1 MLENPINSEKK
12 ATKYAYNSWKLKL
25 SNSLLSDLMRTFEK
39 WILST
44 FFIYWYDFGNE
55 FYCVSEC
62 RKYLDLEYF
71 FLSEKNTNVVKS
83 CLHIIWSHWSTVY
96 FKIIFQNDSSSYV
109 LFWVYIYW
117 EKSGRLALDLTF
129 FGSTSLYSFCVYE
142 ASWKSSEISSLVN
155 HCLYQ
160 KLGKEIDD
168 FKMIF
173 QRYLSTKT

>member
-1 MLENPINSEKK
+1 MNII
-12 ATKYAYNSWKLKL
+12 YIFY
-25 SNSLLSDLMRTFEK
+25 LLIRFWK
-39 WILST
+39 WILLCIWVWKIFRSRI
-44 FFIYWYDFGNE
+44 F
-55 FYCVSEC
+55 
-62 RKYLDLEYF
+62 F

-142 ASWKSSEISSLVN
+142 ASWKSSENSSLVN

-160 KLGKEIDD
+160 NLGKKLMISKWY
-168 FKMIF
+168 FKDICL
-173 QRYLSTKT
+173 QKHNAVC